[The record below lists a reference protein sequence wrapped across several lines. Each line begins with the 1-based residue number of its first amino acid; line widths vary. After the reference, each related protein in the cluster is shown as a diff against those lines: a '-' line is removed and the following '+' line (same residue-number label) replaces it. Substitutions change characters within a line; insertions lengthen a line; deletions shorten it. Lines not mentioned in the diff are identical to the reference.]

1 MSIIT
6 EEGSRSVAKMFDL
19 SLIDLAT
26 VFGEVIMFQYEC
38 APMNAAQV
46 EEWVWVLYT
55 WPELLTS

>member
-1 MSIIT
+1 
-6 EEGSRSVAKMFDL
+6 MFDL